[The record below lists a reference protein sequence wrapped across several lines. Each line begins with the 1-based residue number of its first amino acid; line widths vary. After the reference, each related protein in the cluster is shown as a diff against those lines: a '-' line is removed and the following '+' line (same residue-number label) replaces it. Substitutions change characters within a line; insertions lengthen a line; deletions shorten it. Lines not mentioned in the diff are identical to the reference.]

1 MLFPSEATK
10 TIPFHAVSEPDQW
23 LVSDKPAYL
32 VVTEKNWS
40 SYYSSLPRSSDFAN
54 SIYVVASLGIKPNPG
69 YAVRIRQLK
78 RVEERITVEV
88 ELKEPERRKVYP
100 QIIVHPIA
108 VAEVAKADIEQHN
121 MLNFVFRD
129 QQGGQLAQVNLK
141 ISQ

>member
-1 MLFPSEATK
+1 MLFPGEAAK
-10 TIPFHAVSEPDQW
+10 TIPFHTASEPDRW

-40 SYYSSLPRSSDFAN
+40 SYYPSLPGGSDFAN
-54 SIYVVASLGIKPNPG
+54 SIYAVASLGLKPNPG
-69 YAVRIRQLK
+69 YGVRIRQLK
-78 RVEERITVEV
+78 QVEERITVEV

-108 VAEVAKADIEQHN
+108 VAEVAKANLEQSN

-129 QQGGQLAQVNLK
+129 QQGRQLAQVKLK